1 MVVEDRE
8 ASSPDGL
15 RAPAVPL
22 SWPSWAILCVG
33 VAAASTSAV
42 LVRYAKGIEPMAIA
56 FWRCAAGA
64 AVLSPFAWK
73 RLRRVDGN
81 RMRMPLIAGVFLA
94 VHFATWI
101 SSIRL
106 TSIAS
111 SVLLVSTTPVFIA
124 VAAWAS
130 QHERVARSTWVGIAI
145 ALAGTALIGSGDSGA
160 SSLWGDALAIMGAAA
175 AGGYLMAGQISR
187 RDLGILEYATI
198 TYAASALLLLV
209 ACVVGRVPLTGYGA
223 HPWWALAGLII
234 GPQLLGHTGINFA
247 LKVIDPTTVSVTV
260 MAEPVLATALAFILL
275 GEVPSLLVLPGGA
288 AILYGIFLVTSV
300 HPVTVLE

>member
-8 ASSPDGL
+8 APSPDGL
-15 RAPAVPL
+15 RSPHAAA
-22 SWPSWAILCVG
+22 SWPWAILCAG

-64 AVLSPFAWK
+64 VVLSPLAWK

-81 RMRMPLIAGVFLA
+81 LMRMPLIAGAFLA
-94 VHFATWI
+94 LHFATWI
-101 SSIRL
+101 TSIRL

-124 VAAWAS
+124 VAAWAW
-130 QHERVARSTWVGIAI
+130 QHERVAASTWVGIAI

-160 SSLWGDALAIMGAAA
+160 SSLWGDFLAVIGAAA
-175 AGGYLMAGQISR
+175 AGGYFMAGQISR

-209 ACVVGRVPLTGYGA
+209 ACLAGHVPLTGYA
-223 HPWWALAGLII
+223 PHPWWALAGLVV
-234 GPQLLGHTGINFA
+234 GPQLLGHTFINFT
-247 LKVIDPTTVSVTV
+247 LKAIDPTTVSVIV
-260 MAEPVLATALAFILL
+260 MAEPILATALAFILL

-288 AILYGIFLVTSV
+288 AILYGIYLVTSV
-300 HPVTVLE
+300 HPVAVLE